1 LCTENL
7 YRKFITILL
16 RIARRKICTGKP
28 ENKLLKL
35 EVGCEKLSQKFLKK
49 LNRKLKH
56 WRNPN
61 MYNSVRYKKK
71 TRQVGVRISQWE
83 EDLLRSEAKKT
94 GRSMNSL
101 IREGYL
107 GRIESFF

>member
-1 LCTENL
+1 
-7 YRKFITILL
+7 
-16 RIARRKICTGKP
+16 
-28 ENKLLKL
+28 
-35 EVGCEKLSQKFLKK
+35 
-49 LNRKLKH
+49 
-56 WRNPN
+56 